1 MSEEKSRRSEEPHLA
16 RCQMGKPGNS
26 VAELDAKSGNRSGT
40 WGYPPYLR
48 CLYTAVEDNMFAD
61 SLFSSSSLDR
71 SHRGWTT
78 LASFVLQA
86 LGLAV
91 LLTLPIF
98 YTEGLPQVQLR
109 DLLLTP
115 PSAVGPQNPAPR
127 PIAQSHPVTTT
138 TASGVILAPRQIPLH
153 TYNGPDVPAAPPVPY
168 TGSFLGVDQVA
179 GGGDSSGIT
188 QLFSISPP
196 SVSMASTSKAPPIS
210 HWMGGNLIRK
220 VPPIYPISAKS
231 MGIQGTVL
239 LRAVIGRD
247 GKIERVNVID
257 GHPLLVKSALDAVSQ
272 WLYRPYYL
280 TINR

>member
-1 MSEEKSRRSEEPHLA
+1 
-16 RCQMGKPGNS
+16 
-26 VAELDAKSGNRSGT
+26 
-40 WGYPPYLR
+40 
-48 CLYTAVEDNMFAD
+48 MFAD

-71 SHRGWTT
+71 SRRGWTT
-78 LASFVLQA
+78 LASLALQA

-98 YTEGLPQVQLR
+98 YTEGLPQAHLR

-115 PSAVGPQNPAPR
+115 PSPVGSQNPVPR
-127 PIAQSHPVTTT
+127 PVAHSNPATTT
-138 TASGVILAPRQIPLH
+138 TTSRAILAPRQIPSH
-153 TYNGPDVPAAPPVPY
+153 TYDGPDVPAAPTVPY
-168 TGSFLGVDQVA
+168 TGSSLGVDHVA

-188 QLFSISPP
+188 RLFSFSPP
-196 SVSMASTSKAPPIS
+196 SVSMASTTKAPPIS
-210 HWMGGNLIRK
+210 HWMEGNLIRK
-220 VPPIYPISAKS
+220 VPPIYPIPAKS

-247 GKIERVNVID
+247 GKIERVNVIS

-280 TINR
+280 NDQPVEVETHVTVNFILAR